1 MDKLTIHK
9 LEAQCHLGVTELEQR
24 QVQAVWVD
32 LELAIDAARPAHRDE
47 VHEALDYAA
56 LVTQVRELVESKS
69 YRLMET
75 LAEDVATLLVHDLKI
90 VEVLVRV
97 TKRALPGI
105 EAAAVEIRRGTAS
118 AAP

>member
-1 MDKLTIHK
+1 MDKLTIHQ
-9 LEAQCHLGVTELEQR
+9 LEAHCHLGVTELEQR
-24 QVQAVWVD
+24 QAQEVWID
-32 LELAIDAARPAHRDE
+32 LELAIDVPRAAHRDE

-56 LVTQVRELVESKS
+56 VVTQVRGLVEGKS

-90 VEVLVRV
+90 PDVLVRV

-105 EAAAVEIRRGTAS
+105 ESAAVEIRRGA
-118 AAP
+118 